1 MRILDRHILLRF
13 LGNFFLLFG
22 LLFVF
27 AISIDIIIQWEK
39 FMDVA
44 AALDPPN
51 AAGEKRATTLG
62 VAKVIMGFH
71 GPRIFQFYQYMMP
84 LVALGAMGF
93 TASAMHRSREFTAM
107 LAAGVSLRRAVVPI
121 VGGMTILCALQGANQ
136 EFVLPHLA
144 PRLLLEHS
152 DLIRGVVPT
161 WSIAL
166 AADSRGSLIHAAKY
180 DPAKRMLTGITIVER
195 TPQGGVARR
204 IEAASAT
211 WDSQQRAWIL
221 VQGKLGV
228 PSQPNDA
235 PASERPSVFNDQ
247 PIASFATD
255 LDPDTL
261 SLRHHRLHAHMLSL
275 KEISELTRTSAV
287 DPGSLRRYAV
297 GRFAALAIA
306 VLVLVICIPF
316 FALREPAPLLRQAVH
331 CAAIGLPLMLTSMV
345 IITVPLSAFTPT
357 VGVMLPVALLIPVAA
372 WRLVAMKT

>member
-1 MRILDRHILLRF
+1 MRILDRHIVLRF

-44 AALDPPN
+44 AALNPPD
-51 AAGEKRATTLG
+51 ATGARTSTAVG
-62 VAKVIMGFH
+62 VAKVILGFH
-71 GPRIFQFYQYMMP
+71 GPRVFQFYQYMMP

-107 LAAGVSLRRAVVPI
+107 LAAGVSLRRALLPMVV
-121 VGGMTILCALQGANQ
+121 GMLLLCALQGANQ
-136 EFVLPHLA
+136 EFVLPRLA
-144 PRLLLEHS
+144 PRLLLEHR
-152 DLIRGVVPT
+152 DMIRGVVPT

-166 AADSRGSLIHAAKY
+166 AADSRGSLIHAANY
-180 DPAKRMLTGITIVER
+180 DPSKQMLTGLSIVER
-195 TPQGGVARR
+195 TAQGGVARR
-204 IEAASAT
+204 IEATSAT
-211 WDSQQRAWIL
+211 WNAEQRVWIL
-221 VQGKLGV
+221 VQGRVGV
-228 PSQPNDA
+228 PSQPNEA
-235 PASERPSVFNDQ
+235 PARERPSVFNDQ

-275 KEISELTRTSAV
+275 KEIAELTRTSAV
-287 DPGSLRRYAV
+287 DPGALRRYAV

-306 VLVLVICIPF
+306 VLVLIICMPF
-316 FALREPAPLLRQAVH
+316 FALREPAPLLRQAVC
-331 CAAIGLPLMLTSMV
+331 CAAVGLPLMLTSMV

-372 WRLVAMKT
+372 FRLVAMKT

>member
-13 LGNFFLLFG
+13 LGNFVLLFG

-39 FMDVA
+39 FMDVS
-44 AALDPPN
+44 AALNPPN

-62 VAKVIMGFH
+62 IAKVILGFH

-107 LAAGVSLRRAVVPI
+107 LAAGVSLRRAVLPMI
-121 VGGMTILCALQGANQ
+121 VGMFLLCTLQGLNQ
-136 EFVLPHLA
+136 EFILPRLA
-144 PRLLLEHS
+144 ARLLLEHR
-152 DLIRGVVPT
+152 DMIRGVVPT

-166 AADSRGSLIHAAKY
+166 AADSRGSLLHAAKY
-180 DPAKRMLTGITIVER
+180 DPATQMLTGLSIVER
-195 TPQGGVARR
+195 TAQGGVARR
-204 IEAASAT
+204 IEATSAT
-211 WDSQQRAWIL
+211 WSTEHRAWML
-221 VQGKLGV
+221 VNGRLGV
-228 PSQPNDA
+228 PSKPSDA

-275 KEISELTRTSAV
+275 KEIAELTRTSAV

-297 GRFAALAIA
+297 GRFAALVIAI
-306 VLVLVICIPF
+306 LVLMICIPF
-316 FALREPAPLLRQAVH
+316 FALREPTPLLRQAVR
-331 CAAIGLPLMLTSMV
+331 CAALGLPLMLTSMV
-345 IITVPLSAFTPT
+345 IIAVPLASIPPT
-357 VGVMLPVALLIPVAA
+357 VGVMLPVALLMPIAA
-372 WRLVAMKT
+372 WRLAVMKT